1 MSVIGGMS
9 QLWSVTPEVG
19 MPGDLLPSTMA
30 RVSKEVGHGM
40 RVWSATPEVAVTAAT
55 VAAKL

>member
-1 MSVIGGMS
+1 MELGP
-9 QLWSVTPEVG
+9 VTPEVG

-30 RVSKEVGHGM
+30 GVSKEVGHGM
-40 RVWSATPEVAVTAAT
+40 RVWSATSEVAVTAAT